1 MDLFRSQ
8 QIEKKGKNMGKMLYV
23 TNISFVATEDDIRT
37 MFSVAGTVRSIK
49 LLADPQ
55 TGKFRG
61 CGFVEMSS
69 DAEAKEAVDSL
80 DEVLMI
86 DRLLTVVI
94 ARPSKPKESPAG
106 EVQKARKRVFGP
118 ASGERSNTKERPSGG
133 AGREVKRGSGFGAS
147 GSMEPKGR
155 PSGST
160 QRAVKAGSSFGA
172 SAGAKAKGRPS
183 VSGAA
188 PEKPGRSNRP
198 GKGRK

>member
-1 MDLFRSQ
+1 
-8 QIEKKGKNMGKMLYV
+8 MGKLLYV
-23 TNISFVATEDDIRT
+23 TNISFEATEDDLRT

-49 LLADPQ
+49 LLTDPQ
-55 TGKFRG
+55 SGKFRG

-80 DEVLMI
+80 DEVLLL

-106 EVQKARKRVFGP
+106 GGEKTRKRVFGSAP
-118 ASGERSNTKERPSGG
+118 RARSNTKEGPSGG
-133 AGREVKRGSGFGAS
+133 SGRDVKSGSGFGAS
-147 GSMEPKGR
+147 GRGKPKGR
-155 PSGST
+155 PSGSA
-160 QRAVKAGSSFGA
+160 QRAVSAGSGFGA
-172 SAGAKAKGRPS
+172 SAGAKPKGRSS

-188 PEKPGRSNRP
+188 AGKPGRSGRP